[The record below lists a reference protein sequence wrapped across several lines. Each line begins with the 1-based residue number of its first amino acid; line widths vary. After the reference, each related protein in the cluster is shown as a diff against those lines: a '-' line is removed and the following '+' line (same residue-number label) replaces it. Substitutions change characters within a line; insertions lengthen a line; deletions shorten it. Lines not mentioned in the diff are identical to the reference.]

1 MASFTNFATLR
12 YGGVTVTSNTV
23 TGTLPDALV
32 LTKTPVGTAYAPG
45 GTVTYLLS
53 LVNPGTTEL
62 TGLTL
67 TDDLGGY
74 DVQGATL
81 YPLAYTPDSLR
92 MLVNGLPQAAPAAA
106 PGPPLVISG
115 ISVPAQGEVLLA
127 YEARITAF
135 APPTLGGEITNT
147 AEVGGLPAAVTASAV
162 VSPEAA
168 AVLRIVKDLAM
179 DAARAPD
186 TLTYTF
192 TIENSGNTPAA
203 AAEAVALEDRFQP
216 ILHGLQADRD
226 GVSWTPG
233 TDYTYDEVTGLFT
246 SLPGA
251 ITVPAAE
258 YARGA
263 DDAWV
268 VIPGRTVITV
278 TGNL

>member
-1 MASFTNFATLR
+1 MASFSNFATLR

-32 LTKTPVGTAYAPG
+32 LTKTPVDAAYAPG

-53 LVNPGTTEL
+53 LLNPGTTEL

-115 ISVPAQGEVLLA
+115 ISVPAGGSVLLA
-127 YEARITAF
+127 YEAQVTVF
-135 APPTLGGEITNT
+135 APPAQGEEIVNT
-147 AEVGGLPAAVTASAV
+147 AAITGLPAAVTASAV
-162 VSPEAA
+162 VSSEAA

-203 AAEAVALEDRFQP
+203 AAESVALEDRFQP

-263 DDAWV
+263 DGAWV

-278 TGNL
+278 TGRI